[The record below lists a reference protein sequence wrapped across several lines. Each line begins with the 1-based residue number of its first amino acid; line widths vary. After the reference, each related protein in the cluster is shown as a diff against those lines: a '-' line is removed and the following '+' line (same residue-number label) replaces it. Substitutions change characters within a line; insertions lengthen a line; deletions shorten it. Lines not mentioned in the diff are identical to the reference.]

1 VPRADEVF
9 SDFRFDSMNDPKGAL
24 TGIRV
29 LDMSRV
35 LAGPWVGQLLADLG
49 AEVIKVERPRVG
61 DDTRGWGPP
70 FLKDREGRETRESA
84 YYLSANRGKKSIT
97 LDIARPQGQEIARE
111 LARHCDVLLE
121 NYKVGDLKRYGL
133 AYEDVSAVNPRIV
146 YCSITGF
153 GQTGP
158 YRDRAGYDFMIQGM
172 GGVMSITGERDDL
185 PGGGPQK
192 VGVAIADLMTG
203 MYSSVAILAALH
215 ERQSSGQGQ
224 YIDMALLDTQVAWL
238 ANQNTNYLIGGEAP
252 KRMGNAHPNIVP
264 YQTFPTKD
272 GDLILAVGNDN
283 QFAKFCEAA
292 GIPEVAKDARF
303 AGNMERLQ
311 NREACTAAIA
321 AAMLKKTTA
330 EWVAV
335 LEPAGVP
342 CGPIN
347 RLDDVY
353 ADPQVRHRGMKIE
366 MQHPLAGV
374 IPLVANPIKYSRTPI
389 RYDAAPPLLGQH
401 TDEVLA
407 GLLGKSAAEIEALRS
422 NNIV

>member
-1 VPRADEVF
+1 MSRPQQQ
-9 SDFRFDSMNDPKGAL
+9 GAL
-24 TGIRV
+24 EGIRV

-49 AEVIKVERPRVG
+49 AEVIKVERPGVG

-70 FLKDREGRETRESA
+70 FLKDREGNDTRESA
-84 YYLSANRGKKSIT
+84 YFLSANRGKKSIT
-97 LDIARPQGQEIARE
+97 LDISKPEGQRIARE
-111 LARHCDVLLE
+111 LADKCDVLLE

-133 AYEDVSAVNPRIV
+133 AYDDVSASNPRLV

-172 GGVMSITGERDDL
+172 GGLMSFTGERDDA

-215 ERQSSGQGQ
+215 EREKSGLGQ
-224 YIDMALLDTQVAWL
+224 YIDMALLDTQIGWL
-238 ANQNTNYLIGGEAP
+238 ANQNTNYLIGGEPP
-252 KRMGNAHPNIVP
+252 KRMGNAHPNITP
-264 YQTFPTKD
+264 YQTFRTAD

-283 QFAKFCEAA
+283 QFVKFCEAA
-292 GIPEVAKDARF
+292 GIPEVAKDPRFIGNIARV
-303 AGNMERLQ
+303 E
-311 NREACTAAIA
+311 NRAACTAALAPAIRT
-321 AAMLKKTTA
+321 KTTA
-330 EWVAV
+330 EWIAL

-347 RLDDVY
+347 RLDQVY
-353 ADPQVRHRGMKIE
+353 ADPHVQHRGMRIE
-366 MQHPLAGV
+366 VPHPLAGS
-374 IPLVANPIKYSRTPI
+374 IPLVANPIKFSRTPI
-389 RYDAAPPLLGQH
+389 GYDMPPPLLGQH
-401 TDEVLA
+401 TDEILT
-407 GLLGKSAAEIEALRS
+407 GLLGKSAAEIEALRA
-422 NNIV
+422 NKIV